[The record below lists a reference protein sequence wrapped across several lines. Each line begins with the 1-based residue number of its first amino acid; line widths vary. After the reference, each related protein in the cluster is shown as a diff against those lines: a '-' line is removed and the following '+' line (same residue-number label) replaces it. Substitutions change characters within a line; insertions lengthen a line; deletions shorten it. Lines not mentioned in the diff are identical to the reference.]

1 MLLVRRARR
10 WALRKLICKIER
22 HDDSKTI
29 SWHAAFPVRFARR
42 LAALRLNSPLR
53 GSDSGSLGRQ
63 HRKPHDGSL
72 ATVRAICFRIHHGC
86 IILRTMFYNAVRLHI
101 AKSSWLAGGR
111 LSGTVL
117 QAKRQNTKKQR
128 HCNGSKFPSLCLCL
142 FCFVHKKVDAE
153 RFDSKNFLR
162 APAWQKAVS
171 CQRVKYDMKCF

>member
-29 SWHAAFPVRFARR
+29 SWHAAFPVRFARL

-86 IILRTMFYNAVRLHI
+86 IILHTMFYNTVRLHI
-101 AKSSWLAGGR
+101 AKSSWLAGGVLKR
-111 LSGTVL
+111 NSPFRPNYKTRKNRDTVTVV
-117 QAKRQNTKKQR
+117 NFR
-128 HCNGSKFPSLCLCL
+128 HCASVFFVLYTRKLMRKALVLKPVCVHWRCGRLFPAS
-142 FCFVHKKVDAE
+142 V
-153 RFDSKNFLR
+153 
-162 APAWQKAVS
+162 
-171 CQRVKYDMKCF
+171 

>member
-1 MLLVRRARR
+1 MIWKHKKTAREEICVPLL
-10 WALRKLICKIER
+10 CKSKSAEVLECANERHRNDLKKIWR

-29 SWHAAFPVRFARR
+29 SWHAAFPVRFARL

-86 IILRTMFYNAVRLHI
+86 IILRTMFYNVVRLHI
-101 AKSSWLAGGR
+101 VKSSWLAGGR

-117 QAKRQNTKKQR
+117 SGQITKHEKTET
-128 HCNGSKFPSLCLCL
+128 L
-142 FCFVHKKVDAE
+142 
-153 RFDSKNFLR
+153 
-162 APAWQKAVS
+162 
-171 CQRVKYDMKCF
+171 

>member
-1 MLLVRRARR
+1 MYWFCLCLLYLRMWCVSTFLFLFQKHPNKNWPSSLERGMLLVRRARR
-10 WALRKLICKIER
+10 WALRKLICKIWR

-29 SWHAAFPVRFARR
+29 SWHAAFPVRFARL

-117 QAKRQNTKKQR
+117 SGQITKHEKTET
-128 HCNGSKFPSLCLCL
+128 L
-142 FCFVHKKVDAE
+142 
-153 RFDSKNFLR
+153 
-162 APAWQKAVS
+162 
-171 CQRVKYDMKCF
+171 

>member
-1 MLLVRRARR
+1 MMIRKQSPDT
-10 WALRKLICKIER
+10 LRFLFG
-22 HDDSKTI
+22 SL
-29 SWHAAFPVRFARR
+29 AV

-101 AKSSWLAGGR
+101 AKSSWPAGGSLKR
-111 LSGTVL
+111 NSPS
-117 QAKRQNTKKQR
+117 QAKRQNTKKQK
-128 HCNGSKFPSLCLCL
+128 HCNGSKFAAITVPLL
-142 FCFVHKKVDAE
+142 FYYLDAE

>member
-1 MLLVRRARR
+1 MTKRKSERVFCFRFRRAVASAGNVASATQSTETTRFLLRRSNERR
-10 WALRKLICKIER
+10 WALRKLIRKIWR

-29 SWHAAFPVRFARR
+29 SWHASFPVRFARV

-101 AKSSWLAGGR
+101 AKSSWPERCL
-111 LSGTVL
+111 LS
-117 QAKRQNTKKQR
+117 RR
-128 HCNGSKFPSLCLCL
+128 HLSATN
-142 FCFVHKKVDAE
+142 
-153 RFDSKNFLR
+153 
-162 APAWQKAVS
+162 S
-171 CQRVKYDMKCF
+171 CQSNFSLPQM

>member
-1 MLLVRRARR
+1 MDKVKLKNRNWPSSLERGMLLVRRARR
-10 WALRKLICKIER
+10 WALEKLRYKIRR

-29 SWHAAFPVRFARR
+29 SWHASFPVRFARV

-86 IILRTMFYNAVRLHI
+86 IILHTMFYNTVRLHI

-117 QAKRQNTKKQR
+117 SGQITKHEKTET
-128 HCNGSKFPSLCLCL
+128 L
-142 FCFVHKKVDAE
+142 
-153 RFDSKNFLR
+153 
-162 APAWQKAVS
+162 
-171 CQRVKYDMKCF
+171 

>member
-10 WALRKLICKIER
+10 WALRKLICKIWR
-22 HDDSKTI
+22 YDDSKTI
-29 SWHAAFPVRFARR
+29 SWHTAFPVRFARR

-101 AKSSWLAGGR
+101 TKSSWLAGGR

-117 QAKRQNTKKQR
+117 SGQITKHRTEKDRDRVTETCCR
-128 HCNGSKFPSLCLCL
+128 HYASVFCCLAQFTL
-142 FCFVHKKVDAE
+142 
-153 RFDSKNFLR
+153 L
-162 APAWQKAVS
+162 
-171 CQRVKYDMKCF
+171 